1 MAPVSIRFES
11 MVLFITLWEVF
22 FLLSVSDPVLHKFTC
37 LTPADFST
45 WEEGWHTLIPLA
57 NTNLADNVNLHARRR
72 VHIDSD
78 NDDNEENAARR
89 GWGTVSQSQYY
100 AFQLQNRDGIF
111 SLLHT
116 GRLCP
121 ACLKRSSFWHHIQCL
136 PLTSNIRLFSAQMTP
151 EE

>member
-78 NDDNEENAARR
+78 NDDNEENAPRHGRR
-89 GWGTVSQSQYY
+89 V
-100 AFQLQNRDGIF
+100 
-111 SLLHT
+111 
-116 GRLCP
+116 
-121 ACLKRSSFWHHIQCL
+121 
-136 PLTSNIRLFSAQMTP
+136 
-151 EE
+151 